1 MDEET
6 VLKTAGCKSLG
17 GSIPSSSA
25 LAVAQLVRA
34 PDCGSGGRGFDSHRS
49 PQMPQ
54 WWNGRHEGLKIPCQK
69 MACRFESGLRYYGE

>member
-34 PDCGSGGRGFDSHRS
+34 PDCGLGGRGFDSHRS
-49 PQMPQ
+49 PHLPR
-54 WWNGRHEGLKIPCQK
+54 WRNGSR
-69 MACRFESGLRYYGE
+69 ASLRN